1 MTLPTKAV
9 SNPVKPSF
17 VPSDFDYIF
26 GVETVASIAGVTAYP
41 TAAPTAAPSRLGHIV
56 VERNVEISLILV
68 ALFFPLTV
76 SEASS
81 LMMRTTLESGFAAAL
96 GLGAH
101 ACTISMVHGKPTG
114 HNGRR
119 AAGVQLESKGG
130 AAGRRLESKGGA
142 AGRRLESKGG
152 AAGVQ
157 LESKG
162 GGIGRRLADLEIIFE
177 VQLVLGSDATQ
188 LALLKAYIVS
198 AAEEGSIV
206 ANIQAAAAI
215 NGVFVQA
222 LKEMPREISARD
234 LTLSDGVKNAT
245 VLESVRVF
253 PTYAPS
259 ADPPSFASSLVME
272 EDGLGVASLVGILC
286 VVMFAVCA
294 GTAAFR
300 NSKGVQK
307 EGQKKN
313 GKAKIVRAVVPTN
326 TPTEVDAGALDR
338 HTKSTALAEVVS
350 LPQGHCTS

>member
-1 MTLPTKAV
+1 
-9 SNPVKPSF
+9 VKPSF

-101 ACTISMVHGKPTG
+101 ACTISMVDGKPTG

-119 AAGVQLESKGG
+119 AAGVQ
-130 AAGRRLESKGGA
+130 LESKGGA

-326 TPTEVDAGALDR
+326 TPTDVDAGALDR